1 MAGILNRRTLR
12 TFILLFVLV
21 NLIAGSI
28 IGCGRADTEYVHY
41 TNTEFGY
48 SLDYP
53 SDWYLE
59 GLNPN
64 EIAIGPHT
72 DEFSQ
77 IQVVASPGAPVLKS
91 LTPEMAAANT
101 EAGLYL
107 FFDVLKCTNLNIFVN
122 EAVSGKWDW
131 KAVFTVTCQGTS
143 LLGAKFIK
151 ETPSITYTILIVS
164 PRRTGFAE
172 GWDVID
178 SFELE

>member
-1 MAGILNRRTLR
+1 MAGILNRRTLGS
-12 TFILLFVLV
+12 FILLFVLV
-21 NLIAGSI
+21 NLVAGSI
-28 IGCGRADTEYVHY
+28 IGCGRAEKEYVHY

-59 GLNPN
+59 QLDPN
-64 EIAIGPHT
+64 EIAIGPYT

-77 IQVVASPGAPVLKS
+77 IQVVASPGAPVLKP

-101 EAGLYL
+101 EASLYL
-107 FFDVLKCTNLNIFVN
+107 FF
-122 EAVSGKWDW
+122 
-131 KAVFTVTCQGTS
+131 
-143 LLGAKFIK
+143 K
-151 ETPSITYTILIVS
+151 ETPSITYIILILS

>member
-21 NLIAGSI
+21 NLVAGSI
-28 IGCGRADTEYVHY
+28 VSCGQAEKDCIHY
-41 TNTEFGY
+41 INTEFGY

-59 GLNPN
+59 ESNHN

-72 DEFSQ
+72 GEFSQ
-77 IQVVASPGAPVLKS
+77 IQVVASPGAPVLKP

-101 EAGLYL
+101 EASLYL
-107 FFDVLKCTNLNIFVN
+107 FFDVLKCANLNIFVN

-151 ETPSITYTILIVS
+151 ETPSITYTIIILC

-172 GWDVID
+172 GWDAID
-178 SFELE
+178 SFEVE

>member
-12 TFILLFVLV
+12 TFISLFALV
-21 NLIAGSI
+21 NLVAGSI
-28 IGCGRADTEYVHY
+28 VGCGGAEKDYTHY
-41 TNTEFGY
+41 INTEFGY

-53 SDWYLE
+53 SDWYLDE
-59 GLNPN
+59 LSPS
-64 EIAIGPHT
+64 EIAIGPQS

-77 IQVVASPGAPVLKS
+77 IQVAASPGAPVLKS

-101 EAGLYL
+101 EADLYL
-107 FFDVLKCTNLNIFVN
+107 FFDVLECTHLSIFLN

-151 ETPSITYTILIVS
+151 ENPSITYTLLILS
-164 PRRTGFAE
+164 PRRTGVDE
-172 GWDVID
+172 GWDVVD
-178 SFELE
+178 SFELV